1 MFFGWYIVGAS
12 FLISLYV
19 SGSINLGFTA
29 VFEPIAHEMG
39 WSYIQISLAASLRGL
54 ETGLLAPLAGMLI
67 DRWGPRPVVMSG
79 AVLTGFGLL
88 LLSRINSLAMFYT
101 AFIFLAA
108 GLSTAN
114 SALLMTAVAN
124 WFQKKAGLAM
134 GIAASGVAFG
144 GLLIPL
150 ITLLVDT
157 FGWRPAMVII
167 ALGMWAIPLPLSL
180 MLRHK
185 PEHYGCRPDGLKNMP
200 VADNHIFLK
209 KNREINTTNKAVMRN
224 WAFWI
229 IATAFFC
236 HIMPV
241 SAVMT
246 HIMPYFN
253 TIGIERTTASLIASA
268 LPLLTIF
275 GRIGFGWLGDHIDKR
290 AVAVFSFA
298 LTSLGVFLLGFAA
311 AKRIWVIVAFIIVF
325 GIGWGGAVPMIAGLL
340 KAYFGQ
346 QRLGTIVGFAGS
358 VMMAGMMVGA
368 PLAGWVFDK
377 WGRYQPAW
385 FLLAGVVI
393 LSAIVFYAGLNNRST
408 LEEGSRNE
416 RS

>member
-101 AFIFLAA
+101 AFIFIAA

-185 PEHYGCRPDGLKNMP
+185 PEHYGCRPDGLKNKFMLIKLQIQNS
-200 VADNHIFLK
+200 ANHVEK
-209 KNREINTTNKAVMRN
+209 
-224 WAFWI
+224 
-229 IATAFFC
+229 C
-236 HIMPV
+236 
-241 SAVMT
+241 
-246 HIMPYFN
+246 
-253 TIGIERTTASLIASA
+253 
-268 LPLLTIF
+268 
-275 GRIGFGWLGDHIDKR
+275 
-290 AVAVFSFA
+290 
-298 LTSLGVFLLGFAA
+298 
-311 AKRIWVIVAFIIVF
+311 
-325 GIGWGGAVPMIAGLL
+325 
-340 KAYFGQ
+340 
-346 QRLGTIVGFAGS
+346 
-358 VMMAGMMVGA
+358 
-368 PLAGWVFDK
+368 
-377 WGRYQPAW
+377 
-385 FLLAGVVI
+385 
-393 LSAIVFYAGLNNRST
+393 
-408 LEEGSRNE
+408 
-416 RS
+416 